1 MNVTGVGVTSSL
13 VVQSLGDMRS
23 QLADLQRQLGT
34 GQKSTT
40 YAGLGIDRG
49 LVVGLNAKLAAL
61 NGYANSITQIGVRTS
76 VQQTALSQI
85 ADLGNTVKSATL
97 TQQFDLDATGQTAT
111 QRAAGTQLDQIL
123 GLLNTP
129 AGDRYLFSGRAG
141 DKP

>member
-1 MNVTGVGVTSSL
+1 MITGVGPQSSL
-13 VVQSLGDMRS
+13 MVSALGDMRT

-61 NGYANSITQIGVRTS
+61 NGYANLITQIGVRTS

-85 ADLGNTVKSATL
+85 ADLGNTIKSASL
-97 TQQFDLDATGQTAT
+97 TQQFDLDATG
-111 QRAAGTQLDQIL
+111 
-123 GLLNTP
+123 
-129 AGDRYLFSGRAG
+129 
-141 DKP
+141 